1 MRMRAIE
8 SLPPPLRNTLI
19 QGGIDM
25 NNNRMERPGMQIGLM
40 ASGVSP
46 TANPNEAPRFL
57 FQPRFFPPV
66 LM

>member
-1 MRMRAIE
+1 
-8 SLPPPLRNTLI
+8 
-19 QGGIDM
+19 M

-40 ASGVSP
+40 ASGVLP
-46 TANPNEAPRFL
+46 AANPNEAPRFL